1 MEGGELDKL
10 INKKKD
16 LIILLSVIAVVCAF
30 SSSAYADYMG
40 RRAEG
45 ENAEIY
51 IDYGGLAFQCLPG
64 TSHFIAL
71 YTPEG
76 ALNSTENS
84 FYIGNG
90 GGGQFSFVSK
100 EDFKLQFLK
109 SVSANIEGDYGK
121 PPRAIQVNENGLSGE
136 YPIQAGNKVII
147 KWAPVLDYPFAI
159 NIISFWG
166 FVGGAAVGGLSI
178 GGAIKKRNLTLM
190 WIAIAA
196 IITAF
201 VCFIIWIN
209 L

>member
-1 MEGGELDKL
+1 MFWVT
-10 INKKKD
+10 NKKVS
-16 LIILLSVIAVVCAF
+16 LLILLSALGVALAF
-30 SSSAYADYMG
+30 SGKAYADYMG

-45 ENAEIY
+45 EDIEIY
-51 IDYGGLAFQCLPG
+51 LTYGGLAFQCLPG
-64 TSHFIAL
+64 APHFIAL

-100 EDFKLQFLK
+100 EDFKLQFLR

-121 PPRAIQVNENGLSGE
+121 PARSIQVNEDGLSGE
-136 YPIQAGNKVII
+136 YPIQTGDHVII
-147 KWAPVLDYPFAI
+147 KWGPVLDYPFAI

-166 FVGGAAVGGLSI
+166 FVGGAAIGGLSI
-178 GGAIKKRNLTLM
+178 GDAIKKRNLTLL
-190 WIAIAA
+190 WIAVAA